1 MIRTIEEFSM
11 NAWPALQTL
20 LYDGWVL
27 RFASGYTRRA
37 NSVNPIYPSTLPLE
51 DKIRACEALYARQG
65 LPACFKMTAESQ
77 PNGLDETLAARGYAL
92 DAPTSV
98 QVLDLRAAQ
107 PEPSTQVEIAPA
119 ASVEWNAGFAQA
131 SGLAAQRRAIHEQ
144 MLAAILLPCAYAA
157 VRQDGQL
164 ASFGLA
170 VAQDGYVGFYDI
182 VTGADQRRKGHAR
195 RLMLA
200 LLDWARQQGAHTAY
214 LQVML
219 NNAPALDLYAG
230 LGFREV
236 YRYWYRVKGAEELR
250 RAEMV

>member
-1 MIRTIEEFSM
+1 MIRTMEELSM

-27 RFASGYTRRA
+27 RFADGYTRRA
-37 NSVNPIYPSTLPLE
+37 NSVNPIYPSTAALD
-51 DKIRACEALYARQG
+51 DKIRACEGLYAQRG
-65 LPACFKMTAESQ
+65 LPACFKMTAEST
-77 PNGLDETLAARGYAL
+77 PSGLDEALAARGYAL

-119 ASVEWNAGFAQA
+119 ASVEWNAGFSQA

-144 MLAAILLPCAYAA
+144 MLAAILLPSAYAGL
-157 VRQDGQL
+157 RQEGRL
-164 ASFGLA
+164 ACFGLA
-170 VAQDGYVGFYDI
+170 VAQDGYVGLFDI
-182 VTGADQRRKGHAR
+182 LTAAAQRRKGHAR
-195 RLMLA
+195 RLVSA

-236 YRYWYRVKGAEELR
+236 YRYWYRVKGADGLR
-250 RAEMV
+250 